1 MLKELKQFCLKNWD
15 LAVKWE
21 AWSILKDNNVEED
34 SQLFFFYY
42 WIREVDI
49 KWKQEGSRIDMK
61 KTSLTQ
67 KIASQITMGHSASDT
82 N

>member
-1 MLKELKQFCLKNWD
+1 MLKELKQVCLKNWD

-21 AWSILKDNNVEED
+21 AWSILKDNKVEEV
-34 SQLFFFYY
+34 SHLFFYY

-49 KWKQEGSRIDMK
+49 KWKQEGSRIDVK